1 MTMAIMF
8 LMTDATFSAKLRL
21 AILAQDLLLNVT
33 LLVEMGSSMD
43 QKLVMTK
50 TKIPMTVV
58 PSLVKLKKDSHVQ
71 NLLLSARNV
80 QMALKKGQ
88 KDVMTRTV

>member
-1 MTMAIMF
+1 VTMAIMF

-58 PSLVKLKKDSHVQ
+58 PSHVKLKKVSLVQ

-80 QMALKKGQ
+80 QMAF
-88 KDVMTRTV
+88 